1 MSSDK
6 TQRNAMALE
15 PVRFFL
21 TYLLAF
27 FLQPV
32 RAFQDYSAAN
42 LRADM
47 LAGIT
52 VAIILLPQAIAYA
65 LIGEL
70 PPAAGLFSAIVG
82 AVVAA
87 LWGSSHHLQS
97 GPTNALSLLV
107 LSALLPIAA
116 PNTPQFLVAAG
127 LMAVMV
133 GVFQV
138 IMGVARLGLLV
149 NFVSDAVIV
158 GFTAGAG
165 ILIGVGQLR
174 HLFGLESTGR
184 GLIATLWGIALN
196 LPETH
201 LPTLLL
207 GLSAIV
213 IILLLRWLSPKLPAT
228 LISLVVTTATVYF
241 LSLNNAGVS
250 VIGQLPSRLP
260 PLADLP
266 LLNLD
271 LIAQLSTGALAAA
284 AIGLIQTMAIAR
296 SLTTQTGQRLDSNQE
311 FVGQGLA
318 NIACGFFSG
327 YPSAGS
333 FGRSAVNLEA
343 GARSPLAAV
352 FSGVFTAVAMLTL
365 GPLAAYLPR
374 AALAGVLLL
383 VAYGLVDRKEMTRI
397 WRGARGDALIMWV
410 TLIGTLFLPIE
421 FAVLAGILMSLG
433 YYILRT
439 SSPQV
444 HAVVPDETFGHLMER
459 PNKAQCPQLGILDIH
474 GDLYF
479 GAVNHIE
486 SALYNHAVQNP
497 TQRFLLLRM
506 HGVNHCDFSGIRM
519 LENLVRSYRD
529 RSGDVYMT
537 RVRAPVLQRMQ
548 DTQFDKLLG
557 WDHFLH
563 KDEAIEYLFY
573 NVLDSAVCIYES
585 DVRVFAECQN
595 LPRPDYPLE
604 IPLLPTHTVSEQIL
618 EVAPAQL
625 WEELRSTTP
634 PRVIDVREP
643 REYRQGH
650 VPQAQLISLP
660 TLLTMDAPFPKDQ
673 RTILVCRSGRRSLRA
688 AYKLQ
693 NDGYQNIAVL
703 QGGLLAWRAAHLL
716 EAIEDHDN
724 GSHR

>member
-1 MSSDK
+1 MSLD
-6 TQRNAMALE
+6 ALRTI
-15 PVRFFL
+15 P
-21 TYLLAF
+21 AF
-27 FLQPV
+27 FVQPARV
-32 RAFQDYSAAN
+32 LRNFSLTN
-42 LRADM
+42 LRADF
-47 LAGIT
+47 LAGVT

-82 AVVAA
+82 AIVAA
-87 LWGSSHHLQS
+87 LWGSSHHLQT

-107 LSALLPIAA
+107 LSALLPIAV
-116 PNTPQFLVAAG
+116 PNSPQFLAAAG

-138 IMGVARLGLLV
+138 LMGVARMGILV

-174 HLFGLESTGR
+174 HLFGLEATGR
-184 GLIATLWGIALN
+184 GLVATLQGIAVN

-207 GLSAIV
+207 GVSAIV
-213 IILLLRWLSPKLPAT
+213 VILLLRRLAPKLPST
-228 LISLVVTTATVYF
+228 LISLIVTTAAVYF
-241 LSLNNAGVS
+241 LGLHRAGVS
-250 VIGQLPSRLP
+250 VIGELPTRLP

-266 LLNLD
+266 LFNLD

-284 AIGLIQTMAIAR
+284 AIGLIQTVAIAR
-296 SLTTQTGQRLDSNQE
+296 SLATQTGQRLDSNQE

-327 YPSAGS
+327 YTSAGS

-343 GARSPLAAV
+343 GARSPLAAL
-352 FSGVFTAVAMLTL
+352 FSGVLVAVAMLTL
-365 GPLAAYLPR
+365 APFAAFLPR

-383 VAYGLVDRKEMTRI
+383 VAYGLVDRKEMARI
-397 WRGARGDALIMWV
+397 WRGARGDAVIMWV
-410 TLIGTLFLPIE
+410 TLVGTLFLPIE

-444 HAVVPDETFGHLMER
+444 HAVVPDEKFGHLMER
-459 PNKAQCPQLGILDIH
+459 PDRSQCPQLGILDIH

-486 SALYNHAVQNP
+486 NKIHEHVSRNP
-497 TQRFLLLRM
+497 SQRFLLLRM

-519 LENLVRSYRD
+519 LENLVSSYRG
-529 RSGDVYMT
+529 RNGDVYMT
-537 RVRAPVLQRMQ
+537 RVRSTVLRLMQ
-548 DTQFDKLLG
+548 DTHFDELLG
-557 WDHFLH
+557 ADHFLH
-563 KDEAIEYLFY
+563 KDEAIEYLFHH
-573 NVLDSAVCIYES
+573 VLDSAICIYES

-595 LPRPDYPLE
+595 LPRPDYPVEISLTPSPLALE
-604 IPLLPTHTVSEQIL
+604 ETP
-618 EVAPAQL
+618 EVTPAQL
-625 WEELRSTTP
+625 WEELRGGTP

-643 REYRQGH
+643 REFQRGH
-650 VPQAQLISLP
+650 VPQAQLIPLP
-660 TLLTMDAPFPKDQ
+660 SLLTSDAPFPPDG
-673 RTILVCRSGRRSLRA
+673 RTVLVCRSGRRSLRA
-688 AYKLQ
+688 AHKLRM
-693 NDGYQNIAVL
+693 DGYQNLAVL
-703 QGGLLAWRAAHLL
+703 QGGLLAWRAENYL
-716 EAIEDHDN
+716 EAIEQ
-724 GSHR
+724 R

>member
-1 MSSDK
+1 
-6 TQRNAMALE
+6 MALNNVASI
-15 PVRFFL
+15 PAYF
-21 TYLLAF
+21 LAF
-27 FLQPV
+27 LLQPV
-32 RAFQDYSAAN
+32 RVFQNYSLGN
-42 LRADM
+42 LRAD
-47 LAGIT
+47 LVAGLT

-82 AVVAA
+82 AVIAA
-87 LWGSSHHLQS
+87 LWGSSYHLQS

-107 LSALLPIAA
+107 LSALLPIAV
-116 PNTPQFLVAAG
+116 PNSPQFLVAAG

-149 NFVSDAVIV
+149 NFVSDSVIV

-184 GLIATLWGIALN
+184 GLVATLEGIIRN

-207 GLSAIV
+207 GLGAMA
-213 IILLLRWLSPKLPAT
+213 IILVLRKVSPKLPNT
-228 LISLVVTTATVYF
+228 LIGLVVAAAAVYF
-241 LSLNNAGVS
+241 LGLRNAGVS
-250 VIGQLPSRLP
+250 VIGELPNRLP
-260 PLADLP
+260 PLAKLP
-266 LLNLD
+266 LFDLE

-284 AIGLIQTMAIAR
+284 AIGLIQTVAIAR
-296 SLTTQTGQRLDSNQE
+296 SLATHTGQRLDSNQE

-327 YPSAGS
+327 YTSAGS
-333 FGRSAVNLEA
+333 FGRSAVNLQA
-343 GARSPLAAV
+343 GAKSPLAAI
-352 FSGVFTAVAMLTL
+352 FSGVFVAIAMLTL

-383 VAYGLVDRKEMTRI
+383 VAYGLVDREEMGRI
-397 WRGARGDALIMWV
+397 WRGARGDAIIMWV

-421 FAVLAGILMSLG
+421 FAVLTGILMSLG

-444 HAVVPDETFGHLMER
+444 HAVIPDNDFSYLMER
-459 PNKAQCPQLGILDIH
+459 KDKSQCPQLGILDIH

-486 SALYNHAVQNP
+486 SALFEHATQNP

-519 LENLVRSYRD
+519 LENLVHTYRD
-529 RSGDVYMT
+529 KGGDLFVT
-537 RVRAPVLQRMQ
+537 RVRTSVMRRMR
-548 DTQFDKLLG
+548 DTEFDKLLG
-557 WDHFLH
+557 ADHFLH
-563 KDEAIEYLFY
+563 KDHAIEYLFY
-573 NVLDSAVCIYES
+573 NVLDSAICIYES

-595 LPRPDYPLE
+595 LPRPDYSIE
-604 IPLLPTHTVSEQIL
+604 IPLMPTNSMASNRNR
-618 EVAPAQL
+618 EVKEITPEAL
-625 WEELRSTTP
+625 WKAMRSPKP
-634 PRVIDVREP
+634 PQVIDVREP
-643 REYRQGH
+643 REFQQGH
-650 VPQAQLISLP
+650 VPHAQLISLP
-660 TLLTMDAPFPKDQ
+660 TILAEDFPFVDKP
-673 RTILVCRSGRRSLRA
+673 TVLVCRSGRRSLRA
-688 AYKLQ
+688 AIKLQ
-693 NDGYQNIAVL
+693 RDGYQNLSIL
-703 QGGLLAWRAAHLL
+703 QGGLAAWQAANLL
-716 EAIEDHDN
+716 EAIEYHDN
-724 GSHR
+724 APH